1 MKIIYMEPT
10 INLFANKYG
19 VAITDELVNKG
30 IVVQNEELKTAWLV
44 IQDNDEKDTDTSK
57 TDSIE

>member
-1 MKIIYMEPT
+1 MEPT

>member
-1 MKIIYMEPT
+1 MEPT

-19 VAITDELVNKG
+19 VTVTDELVNKG

-57 TDSIE
+57 TDSVE